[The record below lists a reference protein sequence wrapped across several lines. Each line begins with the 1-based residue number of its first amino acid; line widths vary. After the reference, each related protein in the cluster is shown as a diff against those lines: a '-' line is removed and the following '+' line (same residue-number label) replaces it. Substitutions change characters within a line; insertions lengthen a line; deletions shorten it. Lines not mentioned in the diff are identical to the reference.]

1 MKNKKITA
9 AITGVGAWV
18 PEYILDNDELSR
30 MVDTTDEWIM
40 TRIGVKERHI
50 LKGEGLGS
58 SYMGERAVR
67 DLLEKTGTDPMDID
81 LLICATV
88 TPDMF
93 FPATANLICAKVGA
107 MNAFGYDLIAACS
120 GFLFALSTASQFIET
135 GKYKKVVVVGADKM
149 SSITDYTDRATCPI
163 FGDGSG
169 AVLLEPSEDGYG
181 IIDFDL
187 HSDGNGAKHLHMKAG
202 GSAYPPTHETIDNK
216 WHYIYQEG
224 QPVFKAAVSH
234 MADVALEVMNR
245 NHLAAED
252 IAYLVPHQA
261 NIRIIE
267 ATAKRMGISEDKAMI
282 NIQNY
287 GNTTTAT
294 LPLALRDYEGRLR
307 KGDNIILATFGG
319 GFTWGAA
326 YVKWAYDGVDFSK

>member
-1 MKNKKITA
+1 MDKKITA
-9 AITGVGAWV
+9 AITGVGAYV

-67 DLLEKTGTDPMDID
+67 DLLEKTGTDPMDVD
-81 LLICATV
+81 LVICATV

-93 FPATANLICAKVGA
+93 FPATANLISAKVGM
-107 MNAFGYDLIAACS
+107 MNAYSFDLIAACS
-120 GFLFALSTASQFIET
+120 GFLFALTTASQFIET
-135 GKYKKVVVVGADKM
+135 GRYKKVVVVGADKM
-149 SSITDYTDRATCPI
+149 SSITDYEDRATCPI

-169 AVLLEPSEDGYG
+169 AVLLEPSTDGYG
-181 IIDFDL
+181 ILDFDL
-187 HSDGNGAKHLHMKAG
+187 HSDGNGAQHLHMKAG
-202 GSAYPPTHETIDNK
+202 GSAYPPTHETIDKK

-234 MADVALEVMNR
+234 MAEVALEVMKR
-245 NHLAAED
+245 NNLTAD
-252 IAYLVPHQA
+252 DLAYLVPHQA

-267 ATAKRMGISEDKAMI
+267 ATAKRMGLPEEKCMI
-282 NIQNY
+282 NIQKY

-294 LPLALRDYEGRLR
+294 LPLALNDYESRLK
-307 KGDNIILATFGG
+307 KGDNLILATFGG

-326 YVKWAYDGVDFSK
+326 YVKWAYDGGDFSK

>member
-1 MKNKKITA
+1 MKKITA
-9 AITGVGAWV
+9 AITGVGAYV

-81 LLICATV
+81 MVICATV

-93 FPATANLICAKVGA
+93 FPATANLICAKVG
-107 MNAFGYDLIAACS
+107 MMKAFGYDLIAACS
-120 GFLFALSTASQFIET
+120 SFLFALSTASQFIET
-135 GKYKKVVVVGADKM
+135 GKYKKIVVVGADKM
-149 SSITDYTDRATCPI
+149 SSITDYEDRATCPI

-169 AVLLEPSEDGYG
+169 AVLVEPCEDGLG
-181 IIDFDL
+181 ILDFEL
-187 HSDGNGAKHLHMKAG
+187 HSDGNGAQHLHMKAG
-202 GSAYPPTHETIDNK
+202 GSAYPSSHETIDKK

-234 MADVALEVMNR
+234 MAEVALSVMER
-245 NHLAAED
+245 NNLSSED

-267 ATAKRMGISEDKAMI
+267 ATAKRMGLSEDKAMI
-282 NIQNY
+282 NIQKF
-287 GNTTTAT
+287 GNTTAGT
-294 LPLALRDYEGRLR
+294 LPLALWDYESRLR
-307 KGDNIILATFGG
+307 KGDNLILATFGG

-326 YVKWAYDGVDFSK
+326 WVKWAYDGSDFSK

>member
-1 MKNKKITA
+1 MKKITA
-9 AITGVGAWV
+9 AITGVGAYV
-18 PEYILDNDELSR
+18 PDYILDNDELSR
-30 MVDTTDEWIM
+30 MVDTSDEWIM

-67 DLLEKTGTDPMDID
+67 DLLEKTNTDPMDID
-81 LLICATV
+81 LVICATV

-93 FPATANLICAKVGA
+93 FPATANLISARVG
-107 MNAFGYDLIAACS
+107 MMKAFSYDLIAACS

-149 SSITDYTDRATCPI
+149 SSITDYEDRATCPI

-169 AVLLEPSEDGYG
+169 AVLLEPCEDGLG
-181 IIDFDL
+181 ILDFDL

-202 GSAYPPTHETIDNK
+202 GSMYPPSHETIDKK

-245 NHLAAED
+245 NGLSSSD

-267 ATAKRMGISEDKAMI
+267 ATAKRMGLPRDKCMI
-282 NIQNY
+282 NIQKF

-294 LPLALRDYEGRLR
+294 LPLCLWDYESRLK
-307 KGDNIILATFGG
+307 KGDNLILATFGG
-319 GFTWGAA
+319 GFTWGASF
-326 YVKWAYDGVDFSK
+326 VKWAYDGGDFSR